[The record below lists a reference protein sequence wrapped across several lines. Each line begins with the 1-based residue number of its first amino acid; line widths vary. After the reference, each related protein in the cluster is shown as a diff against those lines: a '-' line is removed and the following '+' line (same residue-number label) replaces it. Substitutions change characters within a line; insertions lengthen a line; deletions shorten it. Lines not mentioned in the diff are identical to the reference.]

1 VLLPLLDILQ
11 SVPVLGFLVV
21 IVSFFLSLF
30 PNSCRYA
37 ELFEYDAKTQQF
49 CVEREAEQGAA

>member
-11 SVPVLGFLVV
+11 SVPVLG
-21 IVSFFLSLF
+21 
-30 PNSCRYA
+30 YA